1 MQTRTFKADALL
13 LITATIWGFAFVAQ
27 RVGMEYVGP
36 FTFNAVRFALGSVSL
51 VPLLLFNRRQEKK
64 YRKLMPC
71 VGKSMVLTG
80 GGLAGLALFIGA
92 SLQQVGII
100 HTTAGKAGFIT
111 GLYIVIVP
119 LMGLLWRQ
127 VPELGTWMGAVCAAA
142 GLYLLSV
149 VGEFTISYGDLLVFA
164 GAIFWAAHVHVVGL
178 FSIRIGAI
186 KLAFLQFA
194 ICSAF
199 SSITAILLE
208 SISVRGVLNGLI
220 PILYGGLMSVGIA
233 YTLQVVAQQEAPP
246 AHASIILSL
255 ESVFA
260 ALGGWLLLNETLTPR
275 GFMGCGL
282 MLTGILLSQCRI
294 TGKPL
299 KSRLRR

>member
-1 MQTRTFKADALL
+1 MQTGTYRADALL
-13 LITATIWGFAFVAQ
+13 LVTATIWGFAFVAQ
-27 RVGMEYVGP
+27 RAGMDHVGP
-36 FTFNAVRFALGSVSL
+36 FTFNAVRFALGSLSL
-51 VPLLLFNRRQEKK
+51 LPLLLFSRKQEKK
-64 YRKLMPC
+64 YRKLMPA
-71 VGKSMVLTG
+71 VGKKTVWAG

-127 VPELGTWMGAVCAAA
+127 VPALGTWAGVICAAA
-142 GLYLLSV
+142 GLHLLSV
-149 VGEFTISYGDLLVFA
+149 AEEFLISHGDLLVFI
-164 GAIFWAAHVHVVGL
+164 GAIFWASHVHVVGY
-178 FSIRIGAI
+178 FSARVGAI

-194 ICSAF
+194 LCSAF
-199 SSITAILLE
+199 SALAAILLE
-208 SISVRGVLNGLI
+208 SISLHGVLAGLV
-220 PILYGGLMSVGIA
+220 PILYGGFMSVGVA

-275 GFMGCGL
+275 GFLGCGL
-282 MLTGILLSQCRI
+282 MLAGMLLSQCHI
-294 TGKPL
+294 TGNSL
-299 KSRLRR
+299 KRLLQR

>member
-1 MQTRTFKADALL
+1 MQRRTYRADALL
-13 LITATIWGFAFVAQ
+13 LVTATIWGFAFVAQ
-27 RVGMEYVGP
+27 RVGMDYVGP
-36 FTFNAVRFALGSVSL
+36 FTFNAVRFALGSLSL
-51 VPLLLFNRRQEKK
+51 VPLLLFNRKQEEK
-64 YRKLMPC
+64 YRKLMPA
-71 VGKSMVLTG
+71 VGKKTMWTG
-80 GGLAGLALFIGA
+80 GGLAGLALFTGA

-127 VPELGTWMGAVCAAA
+127 APDLGTWMGVFCAAA

-149 VGEFTISYGDLLVFA
+149 VEDFSISFGDLLVFM
-164 GAIFWAAHVHVVGL
+164 GAIFWAAHVHVVGF

-194 ICSAF
+194 LCSVL

-208 SISVRGVLNGLI
+208 SSSLHGVLNGLI

-246 AHASIILSL
+246 THASIILSL

-260 ALGGWLLLNETLTPR
+260 ALGGWLLLNETLSPR
-275 GFMGCGL
+275 GFLGCGL
-282 MLTGILLSQCRI
+282 MLAGMLLSQCHI
-294 TGKPL
+294 TT
-299 KSRLRR
+299 KSLRSVLLR